1 MENEVMNVE
10 VMENENNE
18 VIDEIVPVAEVF
30 DDETSDDETLSKKD
44 MVIGG
49 VVLGLAAAGAVAL
62 GRGLFKGGKAI
73 ITKIKD
79 KAAKKNVVNIP
90 VTEEINEKPVETVF
104 DTENGDI
111 LVMRKDEVI
120 NETE

>member
-18 VIDEIVPVAEVF
+18 VVDEIVPVAEVF
-30 DDETSDDETLSKKD
+30 DDETSESTLSKKD

-73 ITKIKD
+73 IGKIKD
-79 KAAKKNVVNIP
+79 KVAKKNVVTVP
-90 VTEEINEKPVETVF
+90 VTEEINEQPVEVNIPVTDDV
-104 DTENGDI
+104 
-111 LVMRKDEVI
+111 EVV

>member
-1 MENEVMNVE
+1 MENEVMNE

-30 DDETSDDETLSKKD
+30 DDETSESTLSKKD

-62 GRGLFKGGKAI
+62 GRGIFKGGKAI
-73 ITKIKD
+73 IGKIKD
-79 KAAKKNVVNIP
+79 KAAKKNVVTVP
-90 VTEEINEKPVETVF
+90 VTEEINEQPVEVNIPVTDDV
-104 DTENGDI
+104 
-111 LVMRKDEVI
+111 EVV

>member
-1 MENEVMNVE
+1 MKNEVMNVE

-18 VIDEIVPVAEVF
+18 VIDEIVPVAEVY
-30 DDETSDDETLSKKD
+30 DDETSESTLSKKD

-49 VVLGLAAAGAVAL
+49 AVLGLAAAGAVAL

-73 ITKIKD
+73 IGKIKE
-79 KAAKKNVVNIP
+79 KAAKKNVVTVP
-90 VTEEINEKPVETVF
+90 VTEEINEQPVEVNIPVTDDV
-104 DTENGDI
+104 
-111 LVMRKDEVI
+111 EVV

>member
-1 MENEVMNVE
+1 MENEVMNE

-30 DDETSDDETLSKKD
+30 DDETSESDLSKKD

-62 GRGLFKGGKAI
+62 GRGIFKGGKAI
-73 ITKIKD
+73 IGKIKD
-79 KAAKKNVVNIP
+79 KAAKKNVVAAP
-90 VTEEINEKPVETVF
+90 VTEEINEKPVEVNIPVTDDV
-104 DTENGDI
+104 
-111 LVMRKDEVI
+111 EVV

>member
-30 DDETSDDETLSKKD
+30 GDETSDESTLSKKD
-44 MVIGG
+44 MIVGG

-73 ITKIKD
+73 IGKIKD
-79 KAAKKNVVNIP
+79 KAAKKNVVTTP
-90 VTEEINEKPVETVF
+90 VTEEINERPVEVNIPVTDDV
-104 DTENGDI
+104 
-111 LVMRKDEVI
+111 EVV

>member
-1 MENEVMNVE
+1 MENEVMNE

-18 VIDEIVPVAEVF
+18 VIDEIVPVAEVY
-30 DDETSDDETLSKKD
+30 DDETSESTLSKKD

-73 ITKIKD
+73 IGKIKD
-79 KAAKKNVVNIP
+79 RAAKKNAANIP
-90 VTEEINEKPVETVF
+90 ATEEINERPVEVTIPVT
-104 DTENGDI
+104 DD
-111 LVMRKDEVI
+111 VEVV
-120 NETE
+120 NEIE

>member
-18 VIDEIVPVAEVF
+18 VIDEIIPVAEVF
-30 DDETSDDETLSKKD
+30 DDETSDESTLSKKD

-73 ITKIKD
+73 IGKIKD
-79 KAAKKNVVNIP
+79 KVTKKNVVAVP
-90 VTEEINEKPVETVF
+90 VTEEINEKPVEVNIPVTDDV
-104 DTENGDI
+104 
-111 LVMRKDEVI
+111 EVV

>member
-30 DDETSDDETLSKKD
+30 DDETSESTLSKKD

-73 ITKIKD
+73 IGKIKE
-79 KAAKKNVVNIP
+79 KAAKKNVVTVP
-90 VTEEINEKPVETVF
+90 VTEEINEQPVEVNIPVTDDV
-104 DTENGDI
+104 
-111 LVMRKDEVI
+111 EVV

>member
-1 MENEVMNVE
+1 MKEIMNNVE

-30 DDETSDDETLSKKD
+30 DDETSESALSKKD

-49 VVLGLAAAGAVAL
+49 SVLILAAAGAVAL

-73 ITKIKD
+73 IGKIKD
-79 KAAKKNVVNIP
+79 KAAKKNAVNAP
-90 VTEEINEKPVETVF
+90 ATEEINEKPVEVNMPAT
-104 DTENGDI
+104 DDI
-111 LVMRKDEVI
+111 EVV
-120 NETE
+120 ETE

>member
-30 DDETSDDETLSKKD
+30 DDETSESTLSKKD

-73 ITKIKD
+73 IGKIKD
-79 KAAKKNVVNIP
+79 KAAKKNAANTP
-90 VTEEINEKPVETVF
+90 VTEEINEKPVEVNIPVTDDV
-104 DTENGDI
+104 
-111 LVMRKDEVI
+111 EVV

>member
-30 DDETSDDETLSKKD
+30 DDETSESTLSKKD

-73 ITKIKD
+73 IGKIKD
-79 KAAKKNVVNIP
+79 KAAKKNVVTTP
-90 VTEEINEKPVETVF
+90 VTEEINEQPVEVNMPAM
-104 DTENGDI
+104 DD
-111 LVMRKDEVI
+111 VEVV

>member
-18 VIDEIVPVAEVF
+18 VINEIIPVAEVF
-30 DDETSDDETLSKKD
+30 DDETSDESTVSKKD

-62 GRGLFKGGKAI
+62 GRGIFKGGKAI
-73 ITKIKD
+73 IEKIKD
-79 KAAKKNVVNIP
+79 KAAKKNVVAVP
-90 VTEEINEKPVETVF
+90 EEINEKPVEVNIPVTDDV
-104 DTENGDI
+104 
-111 LVMRKDEVI
+111 EVI

>member
-10 VMENENNE
+10 VMENEDE
-18 VIDEIVPVAEVF
+18 VVNEIVPVEVETY
-30 DDETSDDETLSKKD
+30 DETSDESTLSKKD

-62 GRGLFKGGKAI
+62 GKGLFKGGKAI

-79 KAAKKNVVNIP
+79 KASKKNAVDAPATEEINEQPVEVNIP
-90 VTEEINEKPVETVF
+90 VTDDVEVVET
-104 DTENGDI
+104 E
-111 LVMRKDEVI
+111 
-120 NETE
+120 

>member
-1 MENEVMNVE
+1 MENEVMNE

-30 DDETSDDETLSKKD
+30 DDETSDESTLSKKD
-44 MVIGG
+44 MIVGG

-73 ITKIKD
+73 IGKIKD
-79 KAAKKNVVNIP
+79 KVAKKNVVTVP
-90 VTEEINEKPVETVF
+90 VTEEINEQPVEA
-104 DTENGDI
+104 NMP
-111 LVMRKDEVI
+111 VMDDVEVV

>member
-1 MENEVMNVE
+1 MENEVMNAE

-30 DDETSDDETLSKKD
+30 DDETSESTLSKKD

-73 ITKIKD
+73 IGKIKD
-79 KAAKKNVVNIP
+79 KVAKKNAVNIPATEEINEQPVEVNIP
-90 VTEEINEKPVETVF
+90 VTDDVEV
-104 DTENGDI
+104 
-111 LVMRKDEVI
+111 V

>member
-30 DDETSDDETLSKKD
+30 DDETSESTLSKKD

-73 ITKIKD
+73 IGKIKE
-79 KAAKKNVVNIP
+79 KAAKKNVVTVP
-90 VTEEINEKPVETVF
+90 ATEEINEQPVEV
-104 DTENGDI
+104 NMP
-111 LVMRKDEVI
+111 VMDDVEVV

>member
-30 DDETSDDETLSKKD
+30 DDETSESTLSKKD
-44 MVIGG
+44 MVIGS

-62 GRGLFKGGKAI
+62 GRGIFKGGKAI
-73 ITKIKD
+73 IGKIKD
-79 KAAKKNVVNIP
+79 KAAKKNAVNIP
-90 VTEEINEKPVETVF
+90 ATEEINEKPVEVNIPVTDDV
-104 DTENGDI
+104 
-111 LVMRKDEVI
+111 EVV

>member
-30 DDETSDDETLSKKD
+30 DDETSDESTLSKKD

-62 GRGLFKGGKAI
+62 GRGIFKGGKAI
-73 ITKIKD
+73 IEKIKD
-79 KAAKKNVVNIP
+79 KAAKKNAVNIP
-90 VTEEINEKPVETVF
+90 ATEEINEKPIEAVMPVTDDVEVV
-104 DTENGDI
+104 D
-111 LVMRKDEVI
+111 
-120 NETE
+120 ETE

>member
-18 VIDEIVPVAEVF
+18 VVDEIVPVAEVF
-30 DDETSDDETLSKKD
+30 DDETSDESTLSKKD
-44 MVIGG
+44 MIIGS

-62 GRGLFKGGKAI
+62 GRGIFKGGKAI
-73 ITKIKD
+73 IGKIKD
-79 KAAKKNVVNIP
+79 KAVKKNAVNIP
-90 VTEEINEKPVETVF
+90 ATEEINERPVEV
-104 DTENGDI
+104 DI
-111 LVMRKDEVI
+111 PITDDVEVV

>member
-10 VMENENNE
+10 VMENENDE

-30 DDETSDDETLSKKD
+30 DDETSDESTLSKKD

-62 GRGLFKGGKAI
+62 GRGIFKGGKAI
-73 ITKIKD
+73 IEKIKD
-79 KAAKKNVVNIP
+79 KAAKKNVVAVP
-90 VTEEINEKPVETVF
+90 PTEEINEKPVEVNMPVTDDV
-104 DTENGDI
+104 
-111 LVMRKDEVI
+111 EVVD
-120 NETE
+120 ETE

>member
-30 DDETSDDETLSKKD
+30 DDETSESTLSKKD

-62 GRGLFKGGKAI
+62 GRGIFKGGKAI
-73 ITKIKD
+73 IGKIKD
-79 KAAKKNVVNIP
+79 KAAKKNVVAAP
-90 VTEEINEKPVETVF
+90 VTEEINEKPVEVNLPVTDDV
-104 DTENGDI
+104 
-111 LVMRKDEVI
+111 EVV

>member
-18 VIDEIVPVAEVF
+18 VVDEIIPVAEVF
-30 DDETSDDETLSKKD
+30 DDETSESTLSKKD
-44 MVIGG
+44 MIVGG

-73 ITKIKD
+73 IGKIKD
-79 KAAKKNVVNIP
+79 KAAKKNVVTVP
-90 VTEEINEKPVETVF
+90 VTEEINERPVEVNIPITDDV
-104 DTENGDI
+104 
-111 LVMRKDEVI
+111 EVV

>member
-30 DDETSDDETLSKKD
+30 DDETSESDLSKKD
-44 MVIGG
+44 VVIGG
-49 VVLGLAAAGAVAL
+49 VILTLATAGAIAL
-62 GRGLFKGGKAI
+62 GRGLYKGSKAVI
-73 ITKIKD
+73 KKIKD
-79 KAAKKNVVNIP
+79 KAAKKNAANIP
-90 VTEEINEKPVETVF
+90 VTEEINEKPVEVNIPVTDDV
-104 DTENGDI
+104 
-111 LVMRKDEVI
+111 EVV

>member
-1 MENEVMNVE
+1 MENEVMNE

-30 DDETSDDETLSKKD
+30 DDETSDESTLSKKD

-62 GRGLFKGGKAI
+62 GRGIFKGGKAI
-73 ITKIKD
+73 IGKIKD
-79 KAAKKNVVNIP
+79 KAAKKNAVNIP
-90 VTEEINEKPVETVF
+90 ATEEINEKPVEVNIPVTDDV
-104 DTENGDI
+104 
-111 LVMRKDEVI
+111 EVV

>member
-18 VIDEIVPVAEVF
+18 VVDEIVPVAEVF
-30 DDETSDDETLSKKD
+30 DDETSESTLSKKD
-44 MVIGG
+44 MIVGG

-73 ITKIKD
+73 FGKIKD
-79 KAAKKNVVNIP
+79 KAAKKNVVIVP
-90 VTEEINEKPVETVF
+90 ETEEINEQPVEVNIPVTDDV
-104 DTENGDI
+104 
-111 LVMRKDEVI
+111 EVV

>member
-1 MENEVMNVE
+1 MENEVMNE

-30 DDETSDDETLSKKD
+30 DDETSDESTLSKKD

-62 GRGLFKGGKAI
+62 GRGIFKGGKTI
-73 ITKIKD
+73 IEKIKD
-79 KAAKKNVVNIP
+79 KAAKKNVVAAS
-90 VTEEINEKPVETVF
+90 EEINEKPVEVNIPVTDDV
-104 DTENGDI
+104 
-111 LVMRKDEVI
+111 EVV

>member
-18 VIDEIVPVAEVF
+18 VVDEIVPVAEVF
-30 DDETSDDETLSKKD
+30 DDETSESTLSKKD
-44 MVIGG
+44 MIVGG

-62 GRGLFKGGKAI
+62 GRGIFKGGKAI
-73 ITKIKD
+73 IGKIKD
-79 KAAKKNVVNIP
+79 KAAKKNVVTVP
-90 VTEEINEKPVETVF
+90 ATEEINEQPVEVNIPVTDDV
-104 DTENGDI
+104 
-111 LVMRKDEVI
+111 EVV